1 MTGNVG
7 AGFCRDGLSDFPW
20 SLTLIERQEEPIMMT
35 ASLDTLRVD
44 QVGSLLRPAWLKE
57 VYTRHGR
64 GEASDEELG
73 EAQDRAI
80 RDVIAKQE
88 ALQLPVVTDGEYR
101 RVNFQDS
108 FTNSVAGLA
117 VERGTIQTAERRVVG
132 AEPLRR
138 WEMGGFTPEGQ
149 PASIRRPAVA
159 RLRLAVNQPLQ
170 EYLFAESVARWPVKV
185 TLIDTDRIVE
195 RFDLENS
202 RAVYQDVEQFRG
214 DVVAIQRRI
223 VSDLVEAGCRYIQID
238 GPSYTAYVDPPSLE
252 RMRAKGEDPVANME
266 RSIRA
271 DNAVIAGF
279 PGVTF
284 GLHTCR
290 GNQRSMWH
298 REGTYDAIAERL
310 FNGLAHQRLLLEYDS
325 ERAGGFEPLRF
336 VPKGKV
342 VVLGLVSTKIPR
354 VETPDELKG
363 RIETASRHLPLEQ
376 LAISPQCGFA
386 SSIVGNVL
394 SEDDQW
400 RKLEV
405 IQEVATEVWGRVG

>member
-1 MTGNVG
+1 
-7 AGFCRDGLSDFPW
+7 
-20 SLTLIERQEEPIMMT
+20 MMT
-35 ASLDTLRVD
+35 APLDTLRVD

-64 GEASDEELG
+64 GEAGGQELG

-80 RDVIAKQE
+80 CDVIAKQE

-108 FTNSVAGLA
+108 FTNSVTGWA
-117 VERGTIQTAERRVVG
+117 VERETIQAAEKRV
-132 AEPLRR
+132 ADAKPLQR
-138 WEMGGFTPEGQ
+138 WEMGGFTLEGQ
-149 PASIRRPAVA
+149 PASIRRPVAA

-170 EYLFAESVARWPVKV
+170 EYQFAKSVARKPVKV

-195 RFDLENS
+195 RFDLESS
-202 RAVYQDVEQFRG
+202 RPVYQDIERFRS
-214 DVVAIQRRI
+214 DVISIERRI
-223 VSDLVEAGCRYIQID
+223 VSELVDACCGYIQID
-238 GPSYTAYVDPPSLE
+238 GPSYTRYLDPPSLE
-252 RMRAKGEDPVANME
+252 RMRARGEDPLDNME

-298 REGTYDAIAERL
+298 RTGTYDAIAERL
-310 FNGLAHQRLLLEYDS
+310 FNGLGHQRLLLEYDS

-342 VVLGLVSTKIPR
+342 AVLGLVSTKIPR
-354 VETPDELKG
+354 VETPDELK
-363 RIETASRHLPLEQ
+363 RQIEAANRYLPVEQ
-376 LAISPQCGFA
+376 LAVSPQCGFA
-386 SSIVGNVL
+386 SSILGNLL

-405 IQEVATEVWGRVG
+405 IQRVATDVWGRAG

>member
-1 MTGNVG
+1 M
-7 AGFCRDGLSDFPW
+7 
-20 SLTLIERQEEPIMMT
+20 LTAP
-35 ASLDTLRVD
+35 LDMLRVD
-44 QVGSLLRPAWLKE
+44 QVGSLLRPSWLKE

-73 EAQDRAI
+73 ETQDRAI

-101 RVNFQDS
+101 RVTFQDS
-108 FTNSVAGLA
+108 FRNSVTGWAFERDTA
-117 VERGTIQTAERRVVG
+117 QIVEQRVVG
-132 AEPLRR
+132 ATPLRR
-138 WEMGGFTPEGQ
+138 WEMGGFTPQGQ
-149 PASIRRPAVA
+149 PAETRRPAVA
-159 RLRLAVNQPLQ
+159 RLRLAVNRPLR
-170 EYLFAESVARWPVKV
+170 EYLFAKSVARRPVKV

-195 RFDLENS
+195 RFDIERS
-202 RAVYQDVEQFRG
+202 GAVYQDVEQFLS

-223 VSDLVEAGCRYIQID
+223 VSELVGAGCRYIQID
-238 GPSYTAYVDPPSLE
+238 GPSYTAYVDPPSLAQ
-252 RMRAKGEDPVANME
+252 MRARGEDPMANME

-271 DNAVIAGF
+271 DNAVVAGF
-279 PGVTF
+279 PDVTF

-298 REGTYDAIAERL
+298 REGDYDAIAERL
-310 FNGLAHQRLLLEYDS
+310 FNGLTHQRLLLEYDS
-325 ERAGGFEPLRF
+325 ERAGSFEPLRF
-336 VPKGKV
+336 VPKGKM

-354 VETPDELKG
+354 VETPDELKRRIDAAG
-363 RIETASRHLPLEQ
+363 RYLPLEQ
-376 LAISPQCGFA
+376 MAISPQCGFA

-405 IQEVATEVWGRVG
+405 IREVAAEVWGGVG